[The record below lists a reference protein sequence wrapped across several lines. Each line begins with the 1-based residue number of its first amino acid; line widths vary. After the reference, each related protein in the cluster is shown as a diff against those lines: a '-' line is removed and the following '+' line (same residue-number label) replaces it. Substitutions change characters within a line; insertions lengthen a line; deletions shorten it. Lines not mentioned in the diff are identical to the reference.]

1 MSKKKFGIRA
11 KLLVFILP
19 IIAISFITLT
29 VIAYQSAQ
37 NSIKD
42 KTEDLLESEANAS
55 ANSILAWENKNIGM
69 LDTVVDT
76 IENTKMSDADI
87 LKYQEN
93 YLGTHEDFPNGIY
106 IGRTDKTVLD
116 AVGWEPDEDLTEST
130 WYQEGTK
137 HETFAFG
144 DPYVDEFSN
153 EYVVTASRWMENVN
167 GISGVAA
174 ADVSLGILSDV
185 VSTMDVVG
193 DGDAFILD
201 ANGGK
206 ILAHDDADLIGTSVA
221 DAADPFY
228 TEIYEKITA
237 GEFGTA
243 SYDSN
248 DGTYM
253 ASMQKIEGTEWYI
266 IVRGL
271 EKNIY
276 RDVEKL
282 GNILIGVGIAVV
294 AIITILLTV
303 LINRIT
309 RPIKKL
315 TDTIVSVTE
324 GDFTTDVEVT
334 GNDEV
339 TIMANNMRKFLEVM
353 RNTLGSIVNIS
364 DQIDSQAK
372 GSNQI
377 SGKLHAT
384 ANGQAEAMSQ
394 MRDNLE
400 ELAES
405 IGVIAENAT
414 TLATVVAET
423 DEAGSHAI
431 ENIEATMKEA
441 DGGRTSMNSVN
452 VSMNDMRNGME
463 ILEQSITDVGSAAV
477 KIDEITATISGIAE
491 ETNLLALNASIEAAR
506 AGEAGKG
513 FAVVATQIKSLAE
526 TSADAAAEISQLI
539 SSVTGLINETVDR
552 SHKSM
557 EQINGSAD
565 KVYTASDQFN
575 RIFES
580 IEQTN
585 DIVQNMIEKI
595 HNVNDVATNMAA
607 ITEEQS
613 ASAEEIEATAV
624 SIQEL
629 ANTVTENSASVEND
643 STQLAD
649 TADVLKDHISQ
660 FQI

>member
-1 MSKKKFGIRA
+1 MEKKKFGIRA
-11 KLLVFILP
+11 KLLGFILP
-19 IIAISFITLT
+19 IITISFIVL
-29 VIAYQSAQ
+29 VAISYQYSKT
-37 NSIKD
+37 SIQD
-42 KTEDLLESEANAS
+42 KTENLLEAEGNSSENR
-55 ANSILAWENKNIGM
+55 ILAWENETLGI
-69 LDTVVDT
+69 LDTFSDT
-76 IENTKMSDADI
+76 ITNLKLDDSEI
-87 LKYQEN
+87 LNYEKPYLDSEHFQTGI
-93 YLGTHEDFPNGIY
+93 YLGKEDETMIDASGWAPDSSVKQCSWYEEGLNHEN
-106 IGRTDKTVLD
+106 
-116 AVGWEPDEDLTEST
+116 
-130 WYQEGTK
+130 
-137 HETFAFG
+137 FAFG
-144 DPYVDEFSN
+144 KPYVDAATG
-153 EYVVTASRWMENVN
+153 EYIVTASRWMDNIN
-167 GISGVAA
+167 GAGGVMA
-174 ADVSLGILSDV
+174 ADVSLNILSQV
-185 VSTMDVVG
+185 IQEMDVVG
-193 DGDAFILD
+193 DGDAFIID
-201 ANGGK
+201 ADTGTV
-206 ILAHDDADLIGTSVA
+206 LAHRNSELMGKQTSEIS
-221 DAADPFY
+221 DSFY
-228 TEIYEKITA
+228 TDIYSAISAGNLDTA
-237 GEFGTA
+237 TYNSA
-243 SYDSN
+243 
-248 DGTYM
+248 DGAYM
-253 ASMQKIEGTEWYI
+253 VSINQIEGVNWYI

-271 EKNIY
+271 EGNIY
-276 RDVEKL
+276 EDIQIL
-282 GNILIGVGIAVV
+282 GYVLAGVGVIVIAV
-294 AIITILLTV
+294 ITLLLTF

-309 RPIKKL
+309 KPIKKL
-315 TDTIVSVTE
+315 TNTIVSVTQ

-339 TIMANNMRKFLEVM
+339 TIMAGSMKKFLDVM

-377 SGKLHAT
+377 SGELHES

-423 DEAGSHAI
+423 DEAGSQAI
-431 ENIEATMKEA
+431 GNIEATMKEA

-452 VSMNDMRNGME
+452 VSMNDMKGGME
-463 ILEQSITDVGSAAV
+463 ILEQSITDVGTAAV

-539 SSVTGLINETVDR
+539 SSVTGLINATVDR
-552 SHKSM
+552 SNQSM
-557 EQINGSAD
+557 EQINSSAD
-565 KVYTASDQFN
+565 LVYTASDQFN

-585 DIVQNMIEKI
+585 EIVQNMIEKI

-629 ANTVTENSASVEND
+629 ANTVTENSASVKSE

-649 TADVLKDHISQ
+649 TADTLKNHISQ